1 MKRSISAGGAAV
13 VARAST
19 LRESPHGA
27 LVRRATEYIAANA
40 TKGIG
45 PKDVVRH
52 VRVSRRLLDLRF
64 RQVTGKSVQEAIRER
79 RLEAV
84 KSLLESSNLPI
95 AQVAE
100 LCGYNDA
107 NYLKNQFKKAFG
119 MSMRDYRTK
128 NSHR

>member
-1 MKRSISAGGAAV
+1 MNSSAA
-13 VARAST
+13 
-19 LRESPHGA
+19 
-27 LVRRATEYIAANA
+27 
-40 TKGIG
+40 
-45 PKDVVRH
+45 H